1 MKSRHFATIATSLL
15 VLFSLLSVT
24 PMAAASVSLTPNL
37 RASGSSS
44 SLNWAGYVVTGSSG
58 TVTTVAGSFVQPS
71 VSCSKKTTYAAFW
84 AGIDGYNDSTVEQA
98 GTLVQCSHGSP
109 VYSAWTEFYPAAP
122 TYATWTPSPG
132 DVISVTVACTAVSG
146 GALCTATVTD
156 GAKSYSNTA
165 TVSGAQLA
173 DAECIAER
181 PAIGGSLTTLAN
193 FGTASYGQDNTG
205 VSGTCYATIGGITQS
220 FGSFSS
226 VTSINMVSYN
236 GKTLA
241 TTSSLSSDGSSFT
254 VAFGGTSSGA
264 HGRP

>member
-1 MKSRHFATIATSLL
+1 MKSRNFATIATSCL

-24 PMAAASVSLTPNL
+24 PLAAASVVLTPNL
-37 RASGSSS
+37 RASGSES
-44 SLNWAGYVVTGSSG
+44 SLNWAGYAVTGSSG
-58 TVTTVAGSFVQPS
+58 TVTTVSGSFVQPS

-84 AGIDGYNDSTVEQA
+84 AGIDGYSDSTVEQA
-98 GTLVQCSHGSP
+98 GTLVQCTKGSP

-122 TYATWTPSPG
+122 TYATWNPSPG
-132 DVISVTVACTAVSG
+132 DVISVTVTCSAVSG
-146 GALCTATVTD
+146 GASCTATVTD
-156 GAKSYSNTA
+156 GANSYSTAA

-173 DAECIAER
+173 NAECITER

-205 VSGTCYATIGGITQS
+205 VSGTCYATIGGTMQS
-220 FGSFSS
+220 FGTFSS
-226 VTSINMVSYN
+226 VASINMVTNN

-254 VAFGGTSSGA
+254 VTFGGASSGG